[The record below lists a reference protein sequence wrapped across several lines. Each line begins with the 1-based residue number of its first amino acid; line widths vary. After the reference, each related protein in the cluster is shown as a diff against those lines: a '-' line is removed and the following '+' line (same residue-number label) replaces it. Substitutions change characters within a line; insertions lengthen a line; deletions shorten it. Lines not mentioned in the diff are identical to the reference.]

1 MSTDQFIKE
10 YQAAIQNI
18 DGNLDQAVI
27 TIQLE
32 DKRLAFYWFDEGKCI
47 KHVIREQ

>member
-1 MSTDQFIKE
+1 MSTYEFIE
-10 YQAAIQNI
+10 EHRPNILNI

-32 DKRLAFYWFDEGKCI
+32 DKRLAFYWFDKGKYFKHTI
-47 KHVIREQ
+47 KE

>member
-1 MSTDQFIKE
+1 MSTYEFIQQHK
-10 YQAAIQNI
+10 QVIQNI

-32 DKRLAFYWFDEGKCI
+32 DRRLAFYWFDNGTYVKHII
-47 KHVIREQ
+47 KD

>member
-1 MSTDQFIKE
+1 MSTDTFIKK
-10 YQAAIQNI
+10 YKSAIQNI

-32 DKRLAFYWFDEGKCI
+32 DKRLAFYWFDNGKYVR
-47 KHVIREQ
+47 HVIKD